1 MEQMMEMQMSRHV
14 RRAARPLAM
23 ATIAASAGVADGA
36 QAAPTHVIATD
47 GMYVTQIGSFRP
59 AADPSLRAAARA
71 FGRPSSLRLRGST
84 CIVDWDRLRLR
95 IHFEHFG
102 IAPGGATTCDPGV
115 GRAQIVVARGDRFRT
130 AAGLRIGD
138 PTARIPMLYPDAEFR
153 DGRAWALVLARFP
166 WGDGGLDPV
175 LNALPANGRVAAL
188 VGYVGA
194 AGE

>member
-1 MEQMMEMQMSRHV
+1 MMQMEMSRHV

-23 ATIAASAGVADGA
+23 ATVAASVGVADGA
-36 QAAPTHVIATD
+36 HAARTHVIATD
-47 GMYVTQIGSFRP
+47 GMYVTRIGSFRP

-95 IHFEHFG
+95 IFFENFG
-102 IAPGGATTCDPGV
+102 PAPVGATTCDPGV
-115 GRAQIVVARGDRFRT
+115 GRAQVIVARGTRFRT
-130 AAGLRIGD
+130 AEGLRIGD
-138 PTARIPMLYPDAEFR
+138 PTARIPLLYPGAEFR

-166 WGDGGLDPV
+166 WGDGGLEPV
-175 LNALPANGRVAAL
+175 LNALPAKGRVAAL
-188 VGYVGA
+188 VGYIGA